1 MAELAARRR
10 IYLEKEGSGGE
21 GREVREGGRKR
32 KRGGG
37 IYRDMKGEERKYRKK
52 VAIRKMSPVFFK
64 KCTNGVLPSF
74 EGIHTDMSK
83 ADLFN

>member
-1 MAELAARRR
+1 M
-10 IYLEKEGSGGE
+10 EKEGSGGE

-52 VAIRKMSPVFFK
+52 VAIRKMSPVFF
-64 KCTNGVLPSF
+64 
-74 EGIHTDMSK
+74 
-83 ADLFN
+83 